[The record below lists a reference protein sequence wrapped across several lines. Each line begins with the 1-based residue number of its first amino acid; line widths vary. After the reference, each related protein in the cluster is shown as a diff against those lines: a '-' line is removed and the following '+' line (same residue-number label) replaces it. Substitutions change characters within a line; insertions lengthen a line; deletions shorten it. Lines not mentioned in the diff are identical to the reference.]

1 MTNENL
7 NAQLKQLSDFV
18 VKSNKQID
26 LAETGINLSLEA
38 ILKNVDKE
46 NLKDIQSHVAKVK
59 ILLNKA
65 KKGESVEN
73 EIKSFSKNIKNA
85 SKNFR

>member
-46 NLKDIQSHVAKVK
+46 NLKDIQS
-59 ILLNKA
+59 
-65 KKGESVEN
+65 
-73 EIKSFSKNIKNA
+73 
-85 SKNFR
+85 